1 MTATELMVLAHSTP
15 FQMRVLYF
23 MYVAAVA
30 VMSEDPGTTEHA
42 ARLALAKTILTG
54 RADLPDYTLAVLTQ
68 PAEAQQGDAT
78 PDSDLAFTVNSL
90 FTPMALVA
98 Q

>member
-1 MTATELMVLAHSTP
+1 MSAEDLMVLSKSTP
-15 FQMRVLYF
+15 FQQRVLYF

-30 VMSEDPGTTEHA
+30 VMSEDPQTAEHP
-42 ARLALAKTILTG
+42 ARLALAKTVLTG
-54 RADLPDYTLAVLTQ
+54 RADVADYTLAVLTQ
-68 PAEAQQGDAT
+68 PAEAQQGDAVS
-78 PDSDLAFTVNSL
+78 DNDLAFTVNSL